1 MIVTPF
7 IIIVVDCGGGRAAM
21 AYLGQAYNLKEGCKA
36 DDPDCAVSV
45 AGFHYKYRF
54 PDEKNKKLLAEKKK
68 KLNAKKVG

>member
-1 MIVTPF
+1 
-7 IIIVVDCGGGRAAM
+7 M